1 MLFCLHIQDKPGRVE
16 ARKNLVDAHR
26 AYQEDCGVDIIL
38 SGPLLAED
46 GETMIGSM
54 FLIEAE
60 DRAGVEGFIAGD
72 PFTKN
77 DVWGEMTLTRFL
89 RRHG

>member
-1 MLFCLHIQDKPGRVE
+1 MLFCLHILDKPGRVDT
-16 ARKNLVDAHR
+16 RKKLVDAHR
-26 AYQEDCGVDIIL
+26 AYQTQCGVDITL

-54 FLIEAE
+54 FLIEAHDE
-60 DRAGVEGFIAGD
+60 AAVQAFIDGD

-77 DVWGEMTLTRFL
+77 NVWGDTTLTRFL

>member
-1 MLFCLHIQDKPGRVE
+1 MLFCLYIKDKPGRVE
-16 ARKNLVDAHR
+16 TRKQLVDEHR
-26 AYQEDCGVDIIL
+26 AYQQECSVDITL

-54 FLIEAE
+54 FLIEAP
-60 DRAGVEGFIAGD
+60 DREAVERFVAGD
-72 PFTKN
+72 PFTTN
-77 DVWGEMTLTRFL
+77 DVWGETTLTRFL

>member
-1 MLFCLHIQDKPGRVE
+1 MLFCLHILDKPDRIE
-16 ARKNLVDAHR
+16 TRKANVDAHR
-26 AYQEDCGVDIIL
+26 AYQKDCGVDIRL
-38 SGPLLAED
+38 SGPLLADD

-60 DRAGVEGFIAGD
+60 DRAAVERFVAGD
-72 PFTKN
+72 PFTRN
-77 DVWGEMTLTRFL
+77 DVWGERTLTRFF

>member
-16 ARKNLVDAHR
+16 TRMRLVDEHR
-26 AYQEDCGVDIIL
+26 AYQKDCGVDIAL
-38 SGPLLAED
+38 SGPLLADD

-54 FLIEAE
+54 FLIEAA
-60 DRAGVEGFIAGD
+60 DRAAVEKFIAND
-72 PFTKN
+72 PFMRN
-77 DVWGEMTLTRFL
+77 DVWGDITLTRFF

>member
-1 MLFCLHIQDKPGRVE
+1 MLFCLHIMDKPGRVE
-16 ARKNLVDAHR
+16 TRKNLVDEHR
-26 AYQEDCGVDIIL
+26 AYQKDCGVDITL

-54 FLIEAE
+54 FLIEAPDE
-60 DRAGVEGFIAGD
+60 AAVQGFIDGD

-77 DVWGEMTLTRFL
+77 DVWGDATLTRFL

>member
-1 MLFCLHIQDKPGRVE
+1 MLFCLHIMDKPNRVE
-16 ARKNLVDAHR
+16 TRKRFVDAHR
-26 AYQEDCGVDIIL
+26 AYQKECGVEIKL
-38 SGPLLAED
+38 SGPLLADD

-54 FLIEAE
+54 FLVEAA
-60 DRAGVEGFIAGD
+60 DRAAVDRFIAGD

-77 DVWGEMTLTRFL
+77 DVWGGHRLTRFF

>member
-1 MLFCLHIQDKPGRVE
+1 MLFCLHIKDKPGRIQT
-16 ARKNLVDAHR
+16 RMKFVDAHR
-26 AYQEDCGVDIIL
+26 AYQKNCGVEIAL
-38 SGPLLAED
+38 SGPLMAED

-54 FLIEAE
+54 FLIEAA
-60 DRAGVEGFIAGD
+60 DRASVEKFIAGD

-77 DVWGEMTLTRFL
+77 DVWGEATLTRFF